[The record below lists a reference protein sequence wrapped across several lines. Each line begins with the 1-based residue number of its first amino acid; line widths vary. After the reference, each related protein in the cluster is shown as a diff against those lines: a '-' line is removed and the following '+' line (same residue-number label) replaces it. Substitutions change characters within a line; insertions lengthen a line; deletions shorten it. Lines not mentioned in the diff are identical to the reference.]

1 MGTVRA
7 AGALR
12 PTTSLCLRLAE
23 QLFTP
28 PELGMLQKTT
38 TLAVSVSIVA
48 RALGAVPPIGAQVAG
63 ATLSGSITHQQGGAL
78 GGAKVVVKDVATD
91 VSVETSTNTDGAY
104 TVPNLRPADYEVTAS
119 ATGFSTAVSKVM
131 LTMGAKQT
139 MDLRLT

>member
-1 MGTVRA
+1 MGTVWA

-23 QLFTP
+23 QLSTP

-63 ATLSGSITHQQGGAL
+63 ANLSGTMPARQVQFAL
-78 GGAKVVVKDVATD
+78 KAIW
-91 VSVETSTNTDGAY
+91 
-104 TVPNLRPADYEVTAS
+104 
-119 ATGFSTAVSKVM
+119 
-131 LTMGAKQT
+131 
-139 MDLRLT
+139 